1 MNFVVMRSRSAG
13 NSVND
18 HPSLQAS
25 LCSAQDTGDSTT
37 PASSEESQASLGE
50 TTESIVLT

>member
-13 NSVND
+13 NCDND
-18 HPSLQAS
+18 HPSLQAA